1 MSPCCS
7 RFLRKL
13 LYIAVLCLLAFS
25 GPGTTRLA
33 YAQSETELRLSARLG
48 FDGYCKENS
57 WLPVHVEVQNTGP
70 DLDAA
75 VQVSYENDGGGK
87 TVTGMD
93 VILPTSSRK
102 EFFLYIYPQARARSM
117 SVSLIANG
125 RTLQKTDLRAT
136 CLAGDNRLFGV
147 IADNPSTYDVLND
160 VQPLNGFVRVAQL
173 TLSDLPGS
181 PQAWTSLDALIVSNV
196 DTGRL
201 TPEQQQALKLW
212 LGAGGKLLIV
222 GGSKWQGTAAGLKD
236 FLPIDIDTTSTVSS
250 LPELQAYTRD
260 PAPLAAETVLA
271 TGRLR
276 EGADVIVEQDG
287 IPVIVQKQMGA
298 GTVYYLAAD
307 PALRPLSQWNG
318 MQDLYD
324 HLLGFQP
331 PSPAW
336 ADRQS
341 LTYYDA
347 SQALAAI
354 PELGLPS
361 ILYICGLLFFYI
373 LVIGPVNYFVLR
385 RMKRREL
392 AWISIPVLVVIF
404 TGLSYGSGLLYR
416 GTTPILNRLAIVQ
429 AWDGMDQAHVSAL
442 VGIYSPVRAKYDLE
456 TGESFMI
463 APTSGGDTNLQG
475 NNDWTARLQDTGMLM
490 PDVRLEIGE
499 MKAVAFEGS
508 LRALEISHDLVLT
521 TDRITPRLSGNVT
534 NKSAYTLRDA
544 FIVTS
549 GQWTRLGDIEPGKTR
564 VVNVS
569 VANGSSGP
577 AFYSLN
583 AMDILNASYP
593 ALETDEDLARRNALL
608 QSVLG
613 FEYGINQGNWG
624 IYLMG
629 WIDDAVLPISL
640 QDQKS
645 KTIDTTLYIDR
656 LSPSVVIGRGELTL
670 PASLFAWEASEPN
683 VSPYYTSGIPT
694 GGYTLRF
701 KPAFPVRYREIKS
714 LRFVFSS
721 NAGPGEII
729 ASAWNYEEKT
739 WDPIQLMGG
748 HTTIPEPDRYVGPD
762 NEIRIR
768 VISNRSDWTEITA
781 SSITLVVQP

>member
-1 MSPCCS
+1 
-7 RFLRKL
+7 
-13 LYIAVLCLLAFS
+13 VLCVLPFS
-25 GPGTTRLA
+25 GLGITRLA
-33 YAQSETELRLSARLG
+33 YAQSETELILKARLG
-48 FDGYCKENS
+48 FDGYCQENS
-57 WLPVHVEVQNTGP
+57 WLPVHVEIQNTGP

-75 VQVSYENDGGGK
+75 VQVSYDNDRGGK
-87 TVTGMD
+87 TATSMD
-93 VILPTSSRK
+93 VLLPTRSRK
-102 EFFLYIYPQARARSM
+102 EFFLYIYPQARTGSM
-117 SVSLIANG
+117 SVSLIAKG
-125 RTLQKTDLRAT
+125 RTLKKIDLRAT

-147 IADNPSTYDVLND
+147 IANDPSAYDVLND
-160 VQPLNGFVRVAQL
+160 VKPLHGFVRVAQL
-173 TLSDLPGS
+173 TISDLPAS
-181 PQAWTSLDALIVSNV
+181 PQAWSSLDALIVSNV

-212 LGAGGKLLIV
+212 LGAGGKLLII

-236 FLPIDIDTTSTVSS
+236 FLPIDIDTTSTVNG

-260 PAPLAAETVLA
+260 PVPLEAETVLA
-271 TGRLR
+271 TGKLLK
-276 EGADVIVEQDG
+276 GADTLVEQDG
-287 IPVIVQKQMGA
+287 LPVIVQKQMGA

-324 HLLGFQP
+324 HLLGFEAS
-331 PSPAW
+331 SPAW
-336 ADRQS
+336 TDEQS

-347 SQALAAI
+347 SQALATI

-361 ILYICGLLFFYI
+361 IFYICGLLFFYI
-373 LVIGPVNYFVLR
+373 IVIGPVNYFVLR
-385 RMKRREL
+385 RMKKREL

-404 TGLSYGSGLLYR
+404 TGLSYSTGLLYR
-416 GTTPILNRLAIVQ
+416 GTTPILNRLAVVQ
-429 AWDGMDQAHVSAL
+429 AWDGVDRAHVRAL

-456 TGESFMI
+456 AGKNFMI
-463 APTSGGDTNLQG
+463 APTGGGDTNLQA
-475 NNDWTARLQDTGMLM
+475 NNDWTALLQDTSMVM
-490 PDVRLEIGE
+490 PDVRVEIGE

-508 LRALEISHDLVLT
+508 LPALEISHDLVLT
-521 TDRITPRLSGNVT
+521 TDRITPMLSGNVT

-549 GQWTRLGDIEPGKTR
+549 GQWTRLGDIAPGKTR
-564 VVNVS
+564 AVNVS

-593 ALETDEDLARRNALL
+593 ALETDKDLARRNALL
-608 QSVLG
+608 QALLG

-629 WIDDAVLPISL
+629 WVDDAVLPISL

-645 KTIDTTLYIDR
+645 KTIDTTLYIDS
-656 LSPSVVIGRGELTL
+656 LSPSVEIGRDELTL

-683 VSPYYTSGIPT
+683 VSPYYISGIPT

-701 KPAFPVRYREIKS
+701 KPAFPVRFREIKS

-721 NAGPGEII
+721 NAAPGEII
-729 ASAWNYEEKT
+729 ASAWNYKEKT

-762 NEIRIR
+762 NEIRIK

-781 SSITLVVQP
+781 SHVTLVVQP